1 MNFSHCFLL
10 ACDLE
15 REQKT
20 TFSGIGHWGVGHPV
34 LLNVAEPRD
43 RLVLPSVCIRA
54 CFTHSVWF
62 HAAPPLP
69 PLVTTQ
75 SPAHSLRSH
84 TLPARCSLSHALVL
98 IGQLVSHRRSP
109 GPCRLCLPHRLR
121 PTGCVPRARLHTPG
135 NRPVAIS
142 LGARSRV
149 CLLNSVNCYHP
160 GFWRCALSW
169 PGFHCTAVSQSAH
182 PPATNCFI
190 IRVARSPEPPKPA

>member
-62 HAAPPLP
+62 HAAPPFP
-69 PLVTTQ
+69 PLSLPSRPHTRSAVTLSLPGAPCHT
-75 SPAHSLRSH
+75 HSCSSVSWCH
-84 TLPARCSLSHALVL
+84 TV
-98 IGQLVSHRRSP
+98 
-109 GPCRLCLPHRLR
+109 GPLDRAACAC
-121 PTGCVPRARLHTPG
+121 PTGCAPQAASHAHGSTP
-135 NRPVAIS
+135 PVTGQS
-142 LGARSRV
+142 PFL
-149 CLLNSVNCYHP
+149 SVL
-160 GFWRCALSW
+160 A
-169 PGFHCTAVSQSAH
+169 
-182 PPATNCFI
+182 PAF
-190 IRVARSPEPPKPA
+190 AF